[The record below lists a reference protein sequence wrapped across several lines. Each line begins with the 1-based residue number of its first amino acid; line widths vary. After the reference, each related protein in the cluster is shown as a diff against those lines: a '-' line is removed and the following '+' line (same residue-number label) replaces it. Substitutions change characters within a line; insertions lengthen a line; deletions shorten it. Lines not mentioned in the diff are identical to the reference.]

1 MFFIN
6 LTTLRY
12 TTVQPI
18 EQTVHLFIKATFF
31 THVAIMVI
39 QFLTFMHDTK
49 LTSVLLQ
56 AIPPQVILNN
66 NKNKLVD
73 VLPGTV
79 RLVFI
84 NNPCREELMQNRI

>member
-1 MFFIN
+1 MFWGIGVQAVQCVCTVFMFFIN

-49 LTSVLLQ
+49 LTSVFLQ
-56 AIPPQVILNN
+56 ATYHP
-66 NKNKLVD
+66 KLY
-73 VLPGTV
+73 
-79 RLVFI
+79 
-84 NNPCREELMQNRI
+84 